1 MPSFDA
7 SASLNLAI
15 ALALQ
20 YLPKALLALLTLWI
34 GFRLTAVAQRLTNKA
49 LQLRHVDR
57 SLAGFLESIVSIGLK
72 ALVIITVATMI
83 GVQTTSFI
91 ALLGAVGLAVG
102 LSLQGS
108 LSNLAGG
115 VLIILFKPFS
125 VGDVIEAQGHKGT
138 VRTIELFTTILKT
151 DGEKG
156 VVIIP
161 NGPLSNAV
169 IVNHTRTA

>member
-1 MPSFDA
+1 MPQFDA
-7 SASLNLAI
+7 TASINLAI
-15 ALALQ
+15 SLCLQ
-20 YLPKALLALLTLWI
+20 YLPQAFLALLTLWV
-34 GFRLTAVAQRLTNKA
+34 GFRLTAVAERITSKA

-57 SLAGFLESIVSIGLK
+57 SLAGFLESMVSIGLK
-72 ALVIITVATMI
+72 ALIIITVATMV

-125 VGDVIEAQGHKGT
+125 VGDVIQAQGHTGT
-138 VRTIELFTTILKT
+138 VHTIELFTTILKT
-151 DGEKG
+151 DAEKG
-156 VVIIP
+156 AVIIP

-169 IVNHTRTA
+169 IVNHSRKL